1 MLLSFF
7 FFKQKTAY
15 EMRISDWS
23 SDVCSSDLSSGAMV
37 TRSPSRPASI
47 EIWQESREF
56 ALRWELLSSRSFSS
70 SPTGGSLSAQA
81 SSTKTWQFAQ
91 EQPPPQ
97 SERTSP
103 KPASRITS
111 LTDRPHDSQSEEL
124 SEGTACVITV
134 YLLCIF

>member
-23 SDVCSSDLSSGAMV
+23 SDVCPTDQSSGAMV

-70 SPTGGSLSAQA
+70 SPTGGSLSAHA
-81 SSTKTWQFAQ
+81 SSTKTWQVAQ
-91 EQPPPQ
+91 EQQPP
-97 SERTSP
+97 TSASHTT
-103 KPASRITS
+103 KPASRLTS
-111 LTDRPHDSQSEEL
+111 PPDEH
-124 SEGTACVITV
+124 TV
-134 YLLCIF
+134 GKAGI